1 MTKAM
6 DLVGKRFGKLSVVE
20 RLENNSKGN
29 TMWLCKCDCGNMKE
43 ALGYDLTHGRTI
55 SCGCSRHNHEK
66 RPDKRI
72 DIAGKRY
79 GNLAVIKLDE
89 EKSRN
94 GILVWECACDC
105 GSRVF
110 VRGGN
115 LKSGHTKSCGC
126 RIFSKTTEKD
136 LSGKKFGRLTVIE
149 KYGKIDG
156 KIAYRCIC
164 ECGKEKIA
172 IGTYLTSGRTKS
184 CGCLDMES
192 RKNPKRVTHGLS
204 KTRIYREYRGMLS
217 RCSPNYHN
225 SSVYYERGIS
235 VCEEWL
241 GEYGFEKFYDWS
253 IQNGYQDD
261 LTLDRKD
268 NNKGYSAGNCR
279 WVTMKTQQNNRSDNV
294 FIEYM
299 GEKKTLKQW
308 CEYLGLNYGMVKARR
323 RNGWEVPR
331 LFEPPNNK
339 NSIESG

>member
-1 MTKAM
+1 M

-192 RKNPKRVTHGLS
+192 RKSPKGLL
-204 KTRIYREYRGMLS
+204 MA
-217 RCSPNYHN
+217 
-225 SSVYYERGIS
+225 
-235 VCEEWL
+235 
-241 GEYGFEKFYDWS
+241 
-253 IQNGYQDD
+253 YQ
-261 LTLDRKD
+261 K
-268 NNKGYSAGNCR
+268 
-279 WVTMKTQQNNRSDNV
+279 QE
-294 FIEYM
+294 FIESIAECFQDVALITITVAYITK
-299 GEKKTLKQW
+299 GVFQF
-308 CEYLGLNYGMVKARR
+308 VK
-323 RNGWEVPR
+323 NGWESMVLR
-331 LFEPPNNK
+331 NFMIGLYK
-339 NSIESG
+339 MVIRTI